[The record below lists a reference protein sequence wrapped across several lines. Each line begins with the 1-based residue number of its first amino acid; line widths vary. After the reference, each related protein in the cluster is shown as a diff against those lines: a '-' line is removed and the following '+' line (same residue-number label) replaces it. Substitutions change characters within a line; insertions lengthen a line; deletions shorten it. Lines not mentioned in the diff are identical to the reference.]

1 MLDTEPERYC
11 EETGLWVPCALTE
24 DWSENGQRCDLKFS
38 CAALQA
44 CRLRLGGLSNGP
56 FSFRMAST
64 SLPHASLH
72 PACMLER
79 PLWLTVPSVGLA
91 DQAAPVDLL
100 DRVRL
105 AGLQGQDARFVEAVQ
120 QSHAVHVADGGVSD
134 RSGALGTRCVWP
146 GGGGRPLYLD
156 RFCATYPRKE
166 VDHAGKNK
174 PGKWW
179 RNVRAAAGSGTL
191 IHSQ

>member
-1 MLDTEPERYC
+1 VLDTEPERYC

-44 CRLRLGGLSNGP
+44 CRLRLSGLSTGP

-64 SLPHASLH
+64 SLLHVSLH
-72 PACMLER
+72 PACMPER

-91 DQAAPVDLL
+91 DQAAPLDLL

-146 GGGGRPLYLD
+146 GALCISIGSARRTREKRSTTQARTSP
-156 RFCATYPRKE
+156 
-166 VDHAGKNK
+166 
-174 PGKWW
+174 
-179 RNVRAAAGSGTL
+179 GSGGAMSAPL
-191 IHSQ
+191 PAPGL